1 MDKTI
6 ISALSAVMALSCVA
20 AQAEEFED
28 AGITVITENFKVED
42 VKKSGES
49 ADGNSL
55 LIVRD
60 QNEIGSLGDKVVVA
74 GEKDPKHLAFVK
86 TADNHNYIIT
96 NKILV
101 QCAKDQYCIPAGLE
115 VEQISKN
122 IYEITVHDYDQWQS
136 LKDELGNTEGVRSVS
151 VSYDH
156 GIEPDLK

>member
-49 ADGNSL
+49 ADGKSL

-60 QNEIGSLGDKVVVA
+60 QNEIGSLGVKVVVA